1 MKNATAKAGINRV
14 GTHMAYD
21 TNNIFARILRGDI
34 PCKKVFENEHALAF
48 HDIHPQAPIHVLVI
62 PKGAYENHADFSA
75 RASEA
80 EAAGFTRA
88 VGVVAK
94 DVGAAQGG
102 YRLITNNGVNAGQE
116 VPHYHVH
123 ILAGRALGPMLSK

>member
-1 MKNATAKAGINRV
+1 MKNATAKAGIN
-14 GTHMAYD
+14 MAYD
-21 TNNIFARILRGDI
+21 SANIFARILRGDI

-62 PKGAYENHADFSA
+62 PKGAYENHADFAA
-75 RASEA
+75 RASADEV
-80 EAAGFTRA
+80 AGFTRA

-102 YRLITNNGVNAGQE
+102 YRLITNNGVHAGQE